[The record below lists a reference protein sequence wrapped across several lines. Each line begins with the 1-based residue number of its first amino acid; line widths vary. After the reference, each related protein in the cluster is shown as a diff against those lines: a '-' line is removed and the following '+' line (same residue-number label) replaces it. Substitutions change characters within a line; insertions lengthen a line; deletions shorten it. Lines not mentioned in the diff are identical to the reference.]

1 MCCWWPYLTI
11 IQLYE
16 EKPQEESEPS
26 EEDQQDERTEEEI
39 LGREMLDI
47 FGQEFELPPLNDLP
61 PMSTSNVSKCFV
73 LSICTRIMVSKGMVS
88 KSKYSISEKN

>member
-39 LGREMLDI
+39 LGREMVDI
-47 FGQEFELPPLNDLP
+47 SRMISLIRVYLPKQGRFA
-61 PMSTSNVSKCFV
+61 SFSV
-73 LSICTRIMVSKGMVS
+73 R
-88 KSKYSISEKN
+88 